1 MAGSCSRK
9 LGFEMLGDVAET
21 EPIAD
26 NTLVA
31 FHTGTHLHE
40 LLQEA
45 MIKEWGMQVEVEC
58 DLRPLGYDI
67 SGHADGVYSDVIG
80 YVGIETICWELK
92 TKTAFGFNL
101 ARKSFEPEVHEVAQ
115 ASMYAWAL
123 NADAVHLVYL
133 AKDSQYGRN
142 PVRAGETVEWVLPMD
157 EPVPGDGRTP
167 RQIAGAE
174 ATRIDA
180 IATEIRSGFIPERF
194 IPGVGEEALAVLDRG
209 DFFGEMALID
219 NEPRSADAKAH
230 ETDAT
235 VLSIDRATLNEIL
248 SMDPHASL
256 QFLNLLCRMISRR
269 LREINDKIV
278 QWKYM
283 SGGF

>member
-1 MAGSCSRK
+1 MHSSRTADAYKKLLRDRREAEGPRETAHGTLGRGSMAGSCSRK

-45 MIKEWGMQVEVEC
+45 MIEEWGMQVEVEC

-67 SGHADGVYSDVIG
+67 SGHADGVYAHGDH
-80 YVGIETICWELK
+80 TDPTWKICWELK

-167 RQIAGAE
+167 KQIAGAE

-194 IPGVGEEALAVLDRG
+194 IPGVGEVNTVPSPDSRDGHWRCRFCNFNSLCSTLPTGQTPLE
-209 DFFGEMALID
+209 
-219 NEPRSADAKAH
+219 SA
-230 ETDAT
+230 
-235 VLSIDRATLNEIL
+235 IIL
-248 SMDPHASL
+248 
-256 QFLNLLCRMISRR
+256 RR
-269 LREINDKIV
+269 K
-278 QWKYM
+278 
-283 SGGF
+283 

>member
-194 IPGVGEEALAVLDRG
+194 IPGVGEVNTVPSPDSRDGHWRCRYCNFNSLCSTLPTEQTPL
-209 DFFGEMALID
+209 E
-219 NEPRSADAKAH
+219 SA
-230 ETDAT
+230 
-235 VLSIDRATLNEIL
+235 IIL
-248 SMDPHASL
+248 
-256 QFLNLLCRMISRR
+256 RR
-269 LREINDKIV
+269 K
-278 QWKYM
+278 
-283 SGGF
+283 